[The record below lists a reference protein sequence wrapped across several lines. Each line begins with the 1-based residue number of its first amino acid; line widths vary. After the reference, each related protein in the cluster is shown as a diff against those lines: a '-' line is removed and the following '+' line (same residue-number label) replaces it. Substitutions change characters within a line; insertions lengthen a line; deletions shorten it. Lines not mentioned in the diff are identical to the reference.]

1 MSICYYELA
10 DNRYLGMSVFEISS
24 FPGSISTNTNLQ
36 ENCEKIADTF
46 QQILSETHRMVSQ
59 NVCME
64 LLWLTEKTE
73 NQIFRSKIRIF
84 GVLRKLGSDKESI
97 AYMLENIKRNYVTT
111 LSAMQFGILTEES
124 VTQDL
129 MNMLGQVDD
138 SCVYSVVKSERC
150 LGNANSIYPYYF
162 CDVIPGHNVSNFN
175 GLISGLSQQEN
186 CCVSFQL
193 FPVQMT
199 TEEITIINEVAGE
212 LGRITSGMMINRELY
227 RDSAAGEPLK
237 AYNYYNERRN
247 EPYFLYN
254 ILVAY
259 RILSAGS
266 HGMGQR
272 RLPRRTRIC

>member
-162 CDVIPGHNVSNFN
+162 W
-175 GLISGLSQQEN
+175 
-186 CCVSFQL
+186 
-193 FPVQMT
+193 
-199 TEEITIINEVAGE
+199 
-212 LGRITSGMMINRELY
+212 
-227 RDSAAGEPLK
+227 
-237 AYNYYNERRN
+237 
-247 EPYFLYN
+247 
-254 ILVAY
+254 
-259 RILSAGS
+259 
-266 HGMGQR
+266 
-272 RLPRRTRIC
+272 